1 MAARKKD
8 GGPDPKYFEW
18 GDTLAKYE
26 VLREWLAKNYKKYL
40 QNESVT
46 NKTLA
51 TLTMNLLQFQ
61 EDTFGKG
68 SNNPP
73 LPKLPIKL
81 FYNYTPGG
89 SLCHILATAY
99 KWKVEQGWRRFDFQ
113 SPSRVDRNVEMFINI
128 QKILLQNKLLTF
140 PLVYIVDS
148 VDQKL
153 REKLIAIVKKYQGSI
168 VDQINVATHVVYPP
182 PPPIPDEDWLRPLH
196 KRNNLVLVHWWYFPD
211 SYDTWVPE
219 NDIEEEPE
227 PQPLH
232 VGQWEVNSRWLT
244 DLDIFH
250 EWMNEEDYEIQDG
263 ESEIQHSP
271 ELEAN
276 TKRKSEMRRGRGRRR
291 GARNV
296 PMEVTETPSLTMTVR
311 KRKKSPSPENA
322 KKKKK
327 ISVITEDLT
336 KDMENPPPVPNVKE
350 VAIPPEA
357 SRESDFTPSRSGQLT
372 DIGSVG
378 SDNALNTS
386 NIEST
391 DIKAKPATN
400 VTTSTTVVR
409 SSSKQGEIWLDGAL
423 EPVQPGEDLRIEAV
437 EQAHVIVI
445 PSYSAW
451 FDYNSVHA
459 IEKRAL
465 PEFFTGRNKSKSPEI
480 YSAYRNFM
488 VDTYRLNP
496 GEYLTCTACRRNLAG
511 DVCAILRVHGFLE
524 QWGLIN
530 YQVDRELKPSPMG
543 PPSTS
548 HFHVLADTPSGLQP
562 VLPPKPATKAVD
574 QMITFNNNTTK
585 SEGPDKSDSLTNYG
599 LKTDIY
605 AASAQKSKAL
615 SHLSR
620 DWTDQE
626 TLLLLEGLEMY
637 KDDWNKVANHVGSRT
652 HDECILHFL
661 RLPIEDPYLDESD
674 LQLGPLIN
682 QPIPFSRSG
691 NPIMSTVAF
700 LAAIVDPRVASAA
713 AKAAIEEFSKMK
725 EDGDNVT
732 TVGNG
737 AMDISNEPSVEKLS
751 NSTSEL
757 SDSAQTVKASD
768 KSSGNVSTSL
778 DSDGKNK
785 DVPATA
791 NNRPTVEGN
800 VSTAAAAAMAAA
812 GVKAKSIVAMEERRI
827 KSLVISLVETQMKK
841 LEIKLKHFEEL
852 EAIMDREREQLEFQR
867 QQLLRER
874 QKFQLEQLKS
884 AEKTHDTST
893 TVDQTS
899 RQNSTRSDQAAP
911 SQHSK
916 VTYKQDSRLPP
927 PNNSEYDL
935 AQDQAR
941 TASLRQTIVSSDK
954 YSLLNT
960 VNTAQLSA
968 LPASISP
975 QVPITRQGVV
985 AAQMQ
990 QQAMNMRSLPQT
1002 KTTLS
1007 ASHIT
1012 QQKIAPST
1020 LAFTAAS
1027 HSITE
1032 PNVASISSHNK
1043 QNTGTTLARPLNTT
1057 VGQNPVR
1064 AAISQQSYKN
1074 PLPSSPLNPN
1084 ISSIIQPVIAETNS
1098 ITLSYGMSGKS
1109 SDSLSKET
1117 AAASITSS
1125 TNQILPSIL
1134 RGEKIVKPSTTK
1146 ASNTVTSDTFTSKS
1160 APVAVKPFET
1170 IRKENNE
1177 ENQANLQDSDAK
1189 DLPQISTDEDTQP
1202 TICSLSEKGF
1212 DHEEKQPAS
1221 LETEAILG
1229 VDSEADNSKEIE
1241 NEEPL
1246 KSDEVKDVDMTE
1258 EAIEAMDVD
1267 SDTAKKDTLADNE
1280 NVDEVIKSC
1289 DNDDSES
1296 ALVPQDSD
1304 LASKIETELG
1314 EVIGNSDEE
1323 M

>member
-271 ELEAN
+271 VIYCITLLRA
-276 TKRKSEMRRGRGRRR
+276 S
-291 GARNV
+291 
-296 PMEVTETPSLTMTVR
+296 VTETPSLTMTVR

-327 ISVITEDLT
+327 IRSVVTLAGVITEDLT

-372 DIGSVG
+372 DIGS
-378 SDNALNTS
+378 
-386 NIEST
+386 
-391 DIKAKPATN
+391 
-400 VTTSTTVVR
+400 
-409 SSSKQGEIWLDGAL
+409 EIWLDGAL

-585 SEGPDKSDSLTNYG
+585 SEGQDKSDSLTNYG

-713 AKAAIEEFSKMK
+713 AKAAI
-725 EDGDNVT
+725 
-732 TVGNG
+732 GN
-737 AMDISNEPSVEKLS
+737 
-751 NSTSEL
+751 
-757 SDSAQTVKASD
+757 
-768 KSSGNVSTSL
+768 
-778 DSDGKNK
+778 
-785 DVPATA
+785 
-791 NNRPTVEGN
+791 R
-800 VSTAAAAAMAAA
+800 
-812 GVKAKSIVAMEERRI
+812 
-827 KSLVISLVETQMKK
+827 
-841 LEIKLKHFEEL
+841 
-852 EAIMDREREQLEFQR
+852 
-867 QQLLRER
+867 
-874 QKFQLEQLKS
+874 
-884 AEKTHDTST
+884 
-893 TVDQTS
+893 
-899 RQNSTRSDQAAP
+899 
-911 SQHSK
+911 K
-916 VTYKQDSRLPP
+916 V
-927 PNNSEYDL
+927 
-935 AQDQAR
+935 
-941 TASLRQTIVSSDK
+941 
-954 YSLLNT
+954 LN
-960 VNTAQLSA
+960 
-968 LPASISP
+968 
-975 QVPITRQGVV
+975 
-985 AAQMQ
+985 
-990 QQAMNMRSLPQT
+990 
-1002 KTTLS
+1002 
-1007 ASHIT
+1007 
-1012 QQKIAPST
+1012 
-1020 LAFTAAS
+1020 
-1027 HSITE
+1027 
-1032 PNVASISSHNK
+1032 
-1043 QNTGTTLARPLNTT
+1043 
-1057 VGQNPVR
+1057 
-1064 AAISQQSYKN
+1064 
-1074 PLPSSPLNPN
+1074 
-1084 ISSIIQPVIAETNS
+1084 
-1098 ITLSYGMSGKS
+1098 
-1109 SDSLSKET
+1109 
-1117 AAASITSS
+1117 
-1125 TNQILPSIL
+1125 
-1134 RGEKIVKPSTTK
+1134 
-1146 ASNTVTSDTFTSKS
+1146 
-1160 APVAVKPFET
+1160 
-1170 IRKENNE
+1170 
-1177 ENQANLQDSDAK
+1177 
-1189 DLPQISTDEDTQP
+1189 
-1202 TICSLSEKGF
+1202 
-1212 DHEEKQPAS
+1212 
-1221 LETEAILG
+1221 
-1229 VDSEADNSKEIE
+1229 
-1241 NEEPL
+1241 
-1246 KSDEVKDVDMTE
+1246 
-1258 EAIEAMDVD
+1258 
-1267 SDTAKKDTLADNE
+1267 
-1280 NVDEVIKSC
+1280 
-1289 DNDDSES
+1289 
-1296 ALVPQDSD
+1296 
-1304 LASKIETELG
+1304 
-1314 EVIGNSDEE
+1314 
-1323 M
+1323 